1 MLEKNTGYNISSEN
15 WFSEIGLFAK
25 RPTTLYHSVDT
36 VQKAHGVLSGID
48 IDFLGTDNR
57 FGQAFYLTEVPDTT
71 LAELA
76 HHGKTGVN
84 TIHYHFDKSEAR
96 ILDLTKPRIAR
107 CWKYQGGDSHI
118 VARGIAKQAK
128 LEGCN
133 VIRFNSE
140 RGVGAN
146 LAVLDDFNKIL
157 SHQMIVPAPTI
168 PSGLSWEF
176 PTLSTTYR

>member
-1 MLEKNTGYNISSEN
+1 M
-15 WFSEIGLFAK
+15 AK
-25 RPTTLYHSVDT
+25 LSMPLHT

-48 IDFLGTDNR
+48 IEFLGTNNR
-57 FGQAFYLTEVPDTT
+57 FGQAFYLSEVPDTT

-76 HHGKTGVN
+76 HHGTTGIN
-84 TIHYHFDKSEAR
+84 TIRYHFDKSEAR

-107 CWKYQGGDSHI
+107 RWKYQGGDYYDVS
-118 VARGIAKQAK
+118 RRIAEEGK
-128 LEGCN
+128 LKGYN

-168 PSGLSWEF
+168 RSGLSWEF
-176 PTLSTTYR
+176 PTLSTSYR